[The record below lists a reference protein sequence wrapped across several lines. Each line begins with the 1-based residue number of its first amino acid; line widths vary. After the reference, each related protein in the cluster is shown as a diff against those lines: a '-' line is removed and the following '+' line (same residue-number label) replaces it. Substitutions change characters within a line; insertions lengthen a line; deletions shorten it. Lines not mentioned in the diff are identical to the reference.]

1 METRNGV
8 TEMAGADD
16 ALSAGVPT
24 KKRKSKERMMKV
36 LRAAEP
42 MLSMIL
48 AAIDSITIE
57 L

>member
-24 KKRKSKERMMKV
+24 KKRKSKERMKV